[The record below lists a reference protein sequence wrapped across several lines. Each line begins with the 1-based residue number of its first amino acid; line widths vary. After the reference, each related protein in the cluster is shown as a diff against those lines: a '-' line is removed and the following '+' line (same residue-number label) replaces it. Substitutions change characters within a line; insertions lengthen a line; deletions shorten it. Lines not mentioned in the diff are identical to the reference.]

1 MGIRFHC
8 PYCQKKL
15 NVKAFLAGKR
25 GICPYCDSGLDIP
38 LESEPR
44 NGKGKLPT
52 ESVEVETVPREGEA
66 ALAGPAAQ
74 ASAEAG
80 ITTSPTA
87 AATSSGSGYQ
97 PSTESPR
104 ISAEATPAEASKP
117 PSGPES
123 NGPDA
128 IDENPEAVWYVRPP
142 SGGQF
147 GPAKGDVM
155 RKWLDEGRVS
165 PDSLVWREGWADWQ
179 EAEPTFPSLSKRSTP
194 ASPPTPA
201 PTNAP
206 SPSAGPS
213 TSSQAV
219 AVAKPAAR
227 MVADSSP
234 AEAEPKPDTTA
245 TKALARRRSNLPA
258 LIAVGVLVVVSI
270 GLLVGLIVALNV
282 QS

>member
-38 LESEPR
+38 LESERR

-52 ESVEVETVPREGEA
+52 ESVEVQTVPREGEA
-66 ALAGPAAQ
+66 AFAGPAAE
-74 ASAEAG
+74 ASAQAG
-80 ITTSPTA
+80 ITDSPTA
-87 AATSSGSGYQ
+87 EASPSESGGKSSIK
-97 PSTESPR
+97 PSR
-104 ISAEATPAEASKP
+104 ISSETTAETSRP
-117 PSGPES
+117 PSPPES

-179 EAEPTFPSLSKRSTP
+179 EAEPTFPSLSKRSSPPSPPAP
-194 ASPPTPA
+194 ASA
-201 PTNAP
+201 AG
-206 SPSAGPS
+206 PSAAQS

-227 MVADSSP
+227 MVADSGP
-234 AEAEPKPDTTA
+234 AEPQPKPDTAA

-258 LIAVGVLVVVSI
+258 LIAVGVLVVVSM
-270 GLLVGLIVALNV
+270 GLLVGLIVALNM
-282 QS
+282 QR